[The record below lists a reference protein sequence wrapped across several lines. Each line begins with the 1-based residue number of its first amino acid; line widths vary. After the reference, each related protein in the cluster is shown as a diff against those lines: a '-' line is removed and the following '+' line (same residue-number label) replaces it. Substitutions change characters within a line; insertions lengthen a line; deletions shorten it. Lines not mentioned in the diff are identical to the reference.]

1 MATNKIHGETSTGF
15 KYTVDPE
22 VIHDME
28 FIELAS
34 DVEENGTVLPKL
46 LEMLLGAKQKAALYD
61 HVRTKKGRVLVED
74 VSDQIKEIFDALAES
89 AETKN

>member
-15 KYTVDPE
+15 KYTIDPE
-22 VIHDME
+22 VIRDME

-34 DVEENGTVLPKL
+34 EAEVNGTVLPKL
-46 LEMLLGAKQKAALYD
+46 LESLFGAKQKAALYN
-61 HVRTKKGRVLVED
+61 HVRNKKGHVLVED
-74 VSDQIKEIFDALAES
+74 VSEEIKDIFDALAES